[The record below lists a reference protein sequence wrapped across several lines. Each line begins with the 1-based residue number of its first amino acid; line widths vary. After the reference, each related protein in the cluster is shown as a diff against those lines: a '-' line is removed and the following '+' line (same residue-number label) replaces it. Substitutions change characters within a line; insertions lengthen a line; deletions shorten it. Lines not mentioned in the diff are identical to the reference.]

1 MAENTKI
8 EWTDHTFSPWTGC
21 TKVSPACDHCYAEG
35 WAKRSGHVKWGSGQ
49 PRRRTSD
56 ANWRMPLK
64 WNREAERTGVRP
76 RVFCASLADVF
87 DNEVDPAWRA
97 DLFKLIADTQNLNWL
112 LLTKRV
118 GNVMKMANEVADMP
132 RTGSHTGH
140 LIAHQWRNGSPPKN
154 VWLGATV
161 VNQEEADRDI
171 PKLLTVPAAKRFLSI
186 EPMLSHID
194 IKSYLNRHMEH
205 SGDRCR
211 DSVHVPGRNGNVFD
225 RRERAHMEAQKDV
238 WKSEWEQIRVST
250 NTNIKSR
257 EIGITEPSSSDVHA
271 QRKEDGCL
279 CSSSSLDV
287 SEQARNTGW
296 NGDQSQGREPEE
308 QSSGESGNCD
318 ATAEHTSCRK
328 GAWSAREERAVRGKE
343 FERQAQAGRCFGH
356 QIDVGSKADDSGS
369 NGKTLRCVSGNDQ
382 FYLPAKNLGAPSIDW
397 VIVGGE
403 SGPGARP
410 MSPDW
415 ARSIRDQCEEAGVAL
430 FVKQMGGSR
439 DKRGELFDLPDDL
452 RIREVPHANS

>member
-64 WNREAERTGVRP
+64 WDREAERTGVRP

-118 GNVMKMANEVADMP
+118 GNVMKMANEVANMP
-132 RTGSHTGH
+132 RLGSHNGH
-140 LIAHQWRNGSPPKN
+140 LLAHHWRNGSPPKN

-186 EPMLSHID
+186 EPMLGPM
-194 IKSYLNRHMEH
+194 LL
-205 SGDRCR
+205 
-211 DSVHVPGRNGNVFD
+211 P
-225 RRERAHMEAQKDV
+225 
-238 WKSEWEQIRVST
+238 
-250 NTNIKSR
+250 
-257 EIGITEPSSSDVHA
+257 
-271 QRKEDGCL
+271 
-279 CSSSSLDV
+279 
-287 SEQARNTGW
+287 
-296 NGDQSQGREPEE
+296 
-308 QSSGESGNCD
+308 
-318 ATAEHTSCRK
+318 
-328 GAWSAREERAVRGKE
+328 
-343 FERQAQAGRCFGH
+343 FER
-356 QIDVGSKADDSGS
+356 
-369 NGKTLRCVSGNDQ
+369 LREWNRIALLNQQEHAVSR
-382 FYLPAKNLGAPSIDW
+382 IDW

>member
-8 EWTDHTFSPWTGC
+8 EWADHTFSPWTGC

-161 VNQEEADRDI
+161 VNQDEADRDI
-171 PKLLTVPAAKRFLSI
+171 PKLLAVPAAKRFLSM
-186 EPMLSHID
+186 EPLLGPVD
-194 IKSYLNRHMEH
+194 LNYVRQ
-205 SGDRCR
+205 RI
-211 DSVHVPGRNGNVFD
+211 
-225 RRERAHMEAQKDV
+225 Q
-238 WKSEWEQIRVST
+238 
-250 NTNIKSR
+250 
-257 EIGITEPSSSDVHA
+257 A
-271 QRKEDGCL
+271 QRSQL
-279 CSSSSLDV
+279 
-287 SEQARNTGW
+287 ARAI
-296 NGDQSQGREPEE
+296 NGE
-308 QSSGESGNCD
+308 
-318 ATAEHTSCRK
+318 T
-328 GAWSAREERAVRGKE
+328 W
-343 FERQAQAGRCFGH
+343 
-356 QIDVGSKADDSGS
+356 
-369 NGKTLRCVSGNDQ
+369 L
-382 FYLPAKNLGAPSIDW
+382 DW
-397 VIVGGE
+397 VIVGSE
-403 SGPGARP
+403 SGPGARRDP
-410 MSPDW
+410 NMVSW
-415 ARSIRDQCEEAGVAL
+415 VASLRDQCVDAGVAFL
-430 FVKQMGGSR
+430 WKQDVINGKKIGAPQLEGQSWQQ
-439 DKRGELFDLPDDL
+439 FP
-452 RIREVPHANS
+452 A